1 LVKLLSRDE
10 ARLIAATKCA
20 LLSQDIGVGP
30 MSLGCA
36 GPWWALGIAV
46 VVGWAVNAWE
56 HRVVRKRIAEMESKR
71 D

>member
-1 LVKLLSRDE
+1 
-10 ARLIAATKCA
+10 
-20 LLSQDIGVGP
+20 LSQDIGVGP